1 MDSTLCLLAGRSN
14 PVLAEDMAK
23 NLDIELTDCT
33 ITDFPDGEI
42 HVKIEENVRGRD
54 VFAIQSL
61 SPPVNDNLVELLI
74 MIDALKRASASRIT
88 AVIPYFGYA
97 RQDRKDQP
105 RVPITAKLIAN
116 LLTSAGADRVLTMD
130 LHAGQIQGFFDIPLD
145 NLTAIPI
152 LLHYVYDMELDPLV
166 IASPDIGGVKVARA
180 FALSMEKFQSENGK
194 EPNVGFAV
202 IDKSREGPEEVKAM
216 GIVGEVKDANVF
228 MVDDMVATGGSLAEA
243 AAFLIESG
251 AKSVRAGVT
260 HGILAGKAIEKIENS
275 PIEEMIITDSI
286 PHRNGLPDKFKILSI
301 ADIFA
306 SAIKAVHKNESVS
319 KLFQISR

>member
-1 MDSTLCLLAGRSN
+1 MNSTLRFLTGRSN
-14 PVLAEDMAK
+14 TQLAEDIAG
-23 NLDIELTDCT
+23 NLDMELTGCS
-33 ITDFPDGEI
+33 IIDFPDGEI
-42 HVKIEENVRGRD
+42 HVKIDENVRGRD
-54 VFAIQSL
+54 VFAMQTL

-130 LHAGQIQGFFDIPLD
+130 LHAGQIQGFCDVPVD
-145 NLTAIPI
+145 NLTAMPI
-152 LLHYVYDMELDPLV
+152 LLRYVYDMGLEPLV

-180 FALSMEKFQSENGK
+180 FALNLEKLQTENGK
-194 EPNVGFAV
+194 KPYVGFAV
-202 IDKSREGPEEVKAM
+202 IDKARKGPNEVKAM
-216 GIVGEVKDANVF
+216 GIVGDVDGANVF

-243 AAFLIESG
+243 AAYIIECG
-251 AKSVRAGVT
+251 AKSVRAGVS
-260 HGILAGKAIEKIENS
+260 HGILAGKAITKIENS

-286 PHRNGLPDKFKILSI
+286 PHPNGLPEKFNILSI
-301 ADIFA
+301 AGIFA